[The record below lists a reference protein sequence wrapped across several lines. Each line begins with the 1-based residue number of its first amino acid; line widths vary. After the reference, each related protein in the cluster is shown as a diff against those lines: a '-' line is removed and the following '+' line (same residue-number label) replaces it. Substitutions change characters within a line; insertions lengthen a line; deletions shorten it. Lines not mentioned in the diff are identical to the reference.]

1 MSGRCLLDT
10 NIIIVL
16 FADEA
21 VVKEK
26 LAHVSEA
33 LPEND
38 LWIAAIASQCDLV
51 LITRDRHFNEIEGLI
66 LEVW

>member
-10 NIIIVL
+10 NIIIAL
-16 FADEA
+16 FADDV

-26 LAHVSEA
+26 PVHVSEA

-38 LWIAAIASQCDLV
+38 LRIAAVAFQYDLV

-66 LEVW
+66 LEAW